1 MIDYPWKSGIDVVVC
16 ASTIHGSH
24 ERVVSHQCWNARKV
38 FIHMSQPTI
47 QLIRGFKDILPGE
60 TELWQTIEHTVISL
74 FEDFGY
80 REIRIPIMEK
90 TQLFA
95 RSIGED
101 TDIVEK
107 EMYTFADRKK
117 DLLTLRPEATAS
129 ICRAY
134 IQHKMYAQD
143 PVRKFYTIG
152 PMFRRERPQKGR
164 YRQFYQIDAEI
175 FGVTA
180 PYADVELIFLL
191 RTLFDRL
198 NVTDTTAHINSLGCP
213 ACRPQF
219 KAALTIL
226 LADAAPS
233 LCSDCLRRKD
243 RNPLRVLDCKVPGCR
258 KAMTGAPSIIDYLCD
273 DCRAHFST
281 VTDLLTRLG
290 VTFEVDKQLVR
301 GLDYYT
307 RTAFEIQ
314 TGALGAQSAIA
325 GGGRYDGLVGSLGG
339 PQIPAIGFAI
349 GFDRL
354 AEIVSARTPTNVRT
368 PDLFIATLGEQA
380 KTLAFEWST
389 ALGLKGIGTSMEY
402 ADKSLKSQMKQA
414 DRLDANQ
421 VLIVGQSELNSGNV
435 LLRDMVTK
443 TQQEIPLDAV
453 VDTIIEIFSNPG
465 AH

>member
-1 MIDYPWKSGIDVVVC
+1 
-16 ASTIHGSH
+16 
-24 ERVVSHQCWNARKV
+24 
-38 FIHMSQPTI
+38 MSPPSI

-60 TELWQTIEHTVISL
+60 TELWQYIERTAIGL

-117 DLLTLRPEATAS
+117 EMLTLRPEATAS
-129 ICRAY
+129 ICRSY

-175 FGVTA
+175 FGVAA

-191 RTLFDRL
+191 RALFDRL

-213 ACRPQF
+213 ECRPGF
-219 KAALTIL
+219 KQALSAVLEAAV
-226 LADAAPS
+226 PS

-243 RNPLRVLDCKVPGCR
+243 RNPLRVLDCKVPACR
-258 KAMTGAPSIIDYLCD
+258 KAMTGAPAIIDYLCD
-273 DCRAHFST
+273 ACGTHFAT
-281 VTDLLTRLG
+281 VTDMLTRLE
-290 VTFEVDKQLVR
+290 VPFTVDKQLVR

-314 TGALGAQSAIA
+314 TGALGAQSAVA
-325 GGGRYDGLVGSLGG
+325 GGGRYDGLVGALGG
-339 PQIPAIGFAI
+339 PDMPAIGFAI

-354 AEIVSARTPTNVRT
+354 AEIVAAGSPADVRT
-368 PDLFIATLGEQA
+368 PDLYIAALGEQA
-380 KTLAFEWST
+380 ARLAFEWST
-389 ALGLKGIGTSMEY
+389 ALGLKGIGASMDY
-402 ADKSLKSQMKQA
+402 TGKSLKAQMKRA
-414 DRLDANQ
+414 NRLAARQ
-421 VLIVGQSELNSGNV
+421 VLIVGESELASGKAI
-435 LLRDMVTK
+435 LRDMTS
-443 TQQEIPLDAV
+443 QIQREITLDRIV
-453 VDTIIEIFSNPG
+453 ETLTETFSRPD
-465 AH
+465 AR

>member
-1 MIDYPWKSGIDVVVC
+1 
-16 ASTIHGSH
+16 
-24 ERVVSHQCWNARKV
+24 
-38 FIHMSQPTI
+38 MSQPNI

-60 TELWQTIEHTVISL
+60 TELWQHIERTAIAL

-107 EMYTFADRKK
+107 EMYTFPDRKGEQ
-117 DLLTLRPEATAS
+117 LTLRPEATAS
-129 ICRAY
+129 ICRSY

-175 FGVTA
+175 FGVAA

-198 NVTDTTAHINSLGCP
+198 DVTDPTAHVNSLGCP
-213 ACRPQF
+213 DCRPRF
-219 KAALTIL
+219 KEALSTLLNAA
-226 LADAAPS
+226 ASS

-258 KAMTGAPSIIDYLCD
+258 EAMTGAPAIIDYLCD
-273 DCRAHFST
+273 DCRDHFST
-281 VTDLLTRLG
+281 VTDSLTGLG
-290 VTFEVDKQLVR
+290 VPFKVDKQLVR

-314 TGALGAQSAIA
+314 TGALGAQSAVA

-339 PQIPAIGFAI
+339 PEMPAIGFAI

-354 AEIVSARTPTNVRT
+354 AEIVSLKTPAATRT
-368 PDLFIATLGEQA
+368 PDLFIAALGKPA
-380 KTLAFEWST
+380 RKIAFSWST
-389 ALGLKGIGTSMEY
+389 SLGIEGIEATMEY
-402 ADKSLKSQMKQA
+402 ADKSLKAQMKRA
-414 DRLDANQ
+414 NRLGAGR
-421 VLIVGQSELNSGNV
+421 VLIVGESEMKSGTV
-435 LLRDMVTK
+435 VLRDMATK
-443 TQQEIPLDAV
+443 NQQEIPLDTV
-453 VDTIIEIFSNPG
+453 VETLISILNEEF
-465 AH
+465 